1 MNVLVDTSVWSIA
14 LRRRKQK
21 LSSSLGDYFITEEL
35 KELIK
40 EMRVVIIGLIRQEI
54 LSGISDRSHF
64 VRLRNYLRSFQDLP
78 IDSNDYERAAEFYNL
93 CRRKGIQGS
102 HIDFLICSIA
112 ETHNLSIFTTDNDFI
127 NYAKLLHISIYKPR
141 NNQYVNK

>member
-21 LSSSLGDYFITEEL
+21 LSSSLGDYLIIEEL

-64 VRLRNYLRSFQDLP
+64 IKLRNCLRSFQNLP

-93 CRRKGIQGS
+93 CRRKGIQRS

-127 NYAKLLHISIYKPR
+127 NYAKLFHISIYKPR